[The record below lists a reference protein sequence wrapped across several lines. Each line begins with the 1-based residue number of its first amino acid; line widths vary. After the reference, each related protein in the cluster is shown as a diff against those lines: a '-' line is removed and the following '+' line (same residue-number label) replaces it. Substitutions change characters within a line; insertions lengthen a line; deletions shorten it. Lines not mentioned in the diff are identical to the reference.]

1 MKAFYLTLSIILT
14 VVILVVAFGNI
25 GANFSQFNFF
35 GVQMRANPTI
45 IILLISV
52 LGILTGM
59 TYHAFFA
66 RLLESEDEDTVE
78 M

>member
-1 MKAFYLTLSIILT
+1 MKAFYLTLSVIFT
-14 VVILVVAFGNI
+14 VLVLVIAFGNI
-25 GANFSQFNFF
+25 GANFSQFNVF

-45 IILLISV
+45 IILGISV

-59 TYHAFFA
+59 TYHAFLS
-66 RLLESEDEDTVE
+66 RVLDGEPDTGE